1 MTAEKDTKKTYC
13 KTRVR
18 YDIIINIMSRNLDFE
33 RKCVETLAEK
43 NIFEKTKYF
52 IVDMDG
58 TFYLDGNII
67 PGADG
72 FLKKSPRERERL
84 LFLHEQLVEQCRLVQ
99 G

>member
-13 KTRVR
+13 KTRVY
-18 YDIIINIMSRNLDFE
+18 YDIIINIMSRKQDFE
-33 RKCVETLAEK
+33 RKCVEPLAEK
-43 NIFEKTKYF
+43 SIFEKTKYF

-72 FLKKSPRERERL
+72 F
-84 LFLHEQLVEQCRLVQ
+84 
-99 G
+99 

>member
-1 MTAEKDTKKTYC
+1 
-13 KTRVR
+13 
-18 YDIIINIMSRNLDFE
+18 MSRKQDFE

-43 NIFEKTKYF
+43 SIFEKTKYF

-72 FLKKSPRERERL
+72 FLKKVSV
-84 LFLHEQLVEQCRLVQ
+84 LVLMVGMLRH
-99 G
+99 GNT

>member
-1 MTAEKDTKKTYC
+1 
-13 KTRVR
+13 
-18 YDIIINIMSRNLDFE
+18 MSRRQDFE

-43 NIFEKTKYF
+43 SIFEKTKYF

-67 PGADG
+67 PGERI
-72 FLKKSPRERERL
+72 FKKSPRERERL

>member
-13 KTRVR
+13 KTRVY
-18 YDIIINIMSRNLDFE
+18 YDIIINIMSRKQDFE

-43 NIFEKTKYF
+43 SIFEKTKYF

-67 PGADG
+67 P
-72 FLKKSPRERERL
+72 RERERL